1 MHISVRIGTRGSL
14 LALQQTQVVVA
25 CLKAAWPDLPVETVR
40 FRTKGDKILDVPL
53 AKIGDKGLFVK
64 ELEDALLD
72 GRIDLAVHS
81 VKDLPSQL
89 PKGLIIVIIPERE
102 DPRDALVARGSLT
115 LATLPEKA
123 VIGTSSLRRRAQLLH
138 WRPDLDIVSLRGNID
153 TRLRKLETENLD
165 GVVMAAAGLI
175 RMGWEARISEIIPP
189 EICLPAVGQGALGIE
204 VRADD
209 VATHALLHPF
219 ASPATDVAVRAERSF
234 LAHLQGGC
242 QVPIAAWATV
252 EGGDI
257 YLRGMLSTVD
267 GVILLRAE
275 RRGTADAPERLGAEL
290 ADELLRRGGAVI
302 LREIYGPV
310 RTFPLLTDQGH
321 PVVPLPFGRGSG

>member
-1 MHISVRIGTRGSL
+1 MRKAIRLGTRGSA
-14 LALQQTQVVVA
+14 LALQQAQVVVGY
-25 CLKAAWPDLPVETVR
+25 LMAAWPDLAIETMV

-64 ELEDALLD
+64 ELEEALLD
-72 GRIDLAVHS
+72 GHIDLAVHS

-89 PKGLIIVIIPERE
+89 PEKLIIGMIPERE
-102 DPRDALVARGSLT
+102 DPRDALVAQDGLT
-115 LATLPEKA
+115 LATLPKQA

-153 TRLRKLETENLD
+153 TRLRKLETEGLD
-165 GVVMAAAGLI
+165 GIVVAVAGLI
-175 RMGWEARISEIIPP
+175 RMGWEARINEIIPP

-204 VRADD
+204 IRADD
-209 VATHALLHPF
+209 GATQSLLQPL
-219 ASPATDVAVRAERSF
+219 ASRATEVAVRTERSF

-252 EGGDI
+252 EGDEI

-267 GVILLRAE
+267 GVTLVRGE
-275 RRGTADAPERLGAEL
+275 RRGTSDGPEILGEELAAEL
-290 ADELLRRGGAVI
+290 LGRGGEVI
-302 LREIYGPV
+302 LGEIYGPTRIFPPLAGGV
-310 RTFPLLTDQGH
+310 TFRPSSPRDEE
-321 PVVPLPFGRGSG
+321 